1 MLSEEEKDRTIN
13 CSWGGTNRAPS
24 PANHNS
30 AIQKSKP
37 KQKHHTYSPIH
48 STSFHCT
55 PPHPQGQ
62 HRPMLV
68 LIVSYVAQRRHAVNI
83 SPQATETLCCMWG
96 TRPHHPPHLQDF
108 QTKKNKFWEAHTDT
122 LIKHGHLMCD
132 PPEME
137 DGYYPYG
144 KVDWKD
150 LKLSY
155 PRPTP
160 NTNIALVS
168 FHIDSTPTYQANILQ
183 APHKDIPS
191 SVLSEA
197 PTMSDV
203 IQWNVRQ

>member
-1 MLSEEEKDRTIN
+1 MENGVQSWACFLSKRRTGQSIAH
-13 CSWGGTNRAPS
+13 GVEQTGP
-24 PANHNS
+24 PPLQIINS
-30 AIQKSKP
+30 AIQTGKP
-37 KQKHHTYSPIH
+37 KPKHHTYSPIH

-68 LIVSYVAQRRHAVNI
+68 LIVSYVAQRRHAVHI
-83 SPQATETLCCMWG
+83 SQRATATLCCMRG

-155 PRPTP
+155 PHPTP
-160 NTNIALVS
+160 K
-168 FHIDSTPTYQANILQ
+168 YQ
-183 APHKDIPS
+183 HC
-191 SVLSEA
+191 
-197 PTMSDV
+197 TGV
-203 IQWNVRQ
+203 ISY